1 MDYISPTHQ
10 EILDVVKQA
19 NVMVIV
25 DNHKVCRNDEYDGY
39 VTTTRNPLNQQG
51 KNEFVICVRTHKK
64 NYEDWQGELE
74 RTIAHE
80 AIHVAQVCKSND
92 GYIRPLGFRDDVE
105 KEAFAVQS
113 QPKEVLRIIKK
124 YCL

>member
-1 MDYISPTHQ
+1 MDYITPTHQ
-10 EILDVVKQA
+10 EILDVVQQS
-19 NVMVIV
+19 NVMMIV
-25 DNHKVCRNDEYDGY
+25 DNHQVCRNDEYDGY
-39 VTTTRNPLNQQG
+39 VITTRNPLNQSG
-51 KNEFVICVRTHKK
+51 RNEFVLCVKTHQK
-64 NYEDWQGELE
+64 NYPDWQSELE

-113 QPKEVLRIIKK
+113 QPREVLRIIKK